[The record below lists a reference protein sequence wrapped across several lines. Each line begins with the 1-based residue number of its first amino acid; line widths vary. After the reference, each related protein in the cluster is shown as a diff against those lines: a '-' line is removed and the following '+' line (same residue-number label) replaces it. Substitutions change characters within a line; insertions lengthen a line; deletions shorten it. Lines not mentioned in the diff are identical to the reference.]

1 MVSLQALLDDLSDE
15 TTTLESILN
24 DLRPAQWSLATPA
37 EGWSIGDQVTH
48 LAYFDEAATLAAMD
62 EDGFR
67 RQAGDLGSRGPDF
80 SAWVA
85 DQYRS
90 MDWRDQHEW
99 FRRAR
104 TRLIATF
111 EPLDVKAAIPWYG
124 PPMSRVQLRQRSPDG
139 DLGARPGRRRCLSNR
154 VSAIAAPAPH
164 RSSGGQDHRILIS
177 RPRRGGARCSRQ
189 SGS

>member
-67 RQAGDLGSRGPDF
+67 RQAGDLGSRGP
-80 SAWVA
+80 
-85 DQYRS
+85 
-90 MDWRDQHEW
+90 
-99 FRRAR
+99 
-104 TRLIATF
+104 TF
-111 EPLDVKAAIPWYG
+111 
-124 PPMSRVQLRQRSPDG
+124 
-139 DLGARPGRRRCLSNR
+139 RPGLPTSIDRWTGEINMNGFGEPER
-154 VSAIAAPAPH
+154 A
-164 RSSGGQDHRILIS
+164 SSLRLNHS
-177 RPRRGGARCSRQ
+177 M
-189 SGS
+189 